1 MTKEELKGR
10 LKGRTIENQL
20 MEIASLFPG
29 KSLFTTSF
37 GIEDQII
44 SHLIFENDIPIDV
57 ATLDTGRLFPQ
68 TYKVFNETIKKYHK
82 RINAYF
88 PDHEAV
94 ETMMTEK
101 GPFSFYHSRENRL
114 ECCRIRKLAPL
125 NRALKGKKCWI
136 SGIRA
141 NQSDNRSQMDWI
153 EFDEEKE
160 LFKFY
165 PLFNWSFE
173 EVEKFIKENNIPYNV
188 LHDKGFVSIG
198 CEPCT
203 RAVEKGEDFRAG
215 RWWWEAGGQKECGLH
230 IK

>member
-29 KSLFTTSF
+29 KTLFTTSF
-37 GIEDQII
+37 GIEDQVI

-68 TYKVFNETIKKYHK
+68 TSKVFNETIKKYHK

-173 EVEKFIKENNIPYNV
+173 DVEKFIKENNIPYNV
-188 LHDKGFVSIG
+188 LHEKGFVSIG